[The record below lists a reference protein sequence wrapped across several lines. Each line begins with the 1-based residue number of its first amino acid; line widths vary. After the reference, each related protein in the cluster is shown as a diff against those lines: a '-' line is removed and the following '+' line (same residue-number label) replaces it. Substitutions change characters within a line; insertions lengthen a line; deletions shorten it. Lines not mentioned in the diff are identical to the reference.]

1 MLSERVKVK
10 TINQRYSSCIF
21 LTTVPNFTSTE
32 EPNYQL
38 QFTVYCIANW
48 YQVTACLDD
57 SSRWIWNASLGIGLI
72 IFRLRVGM
80 GGRGE
85 GRSEDFNYISIKLTR
100 PLPPP
105 PRLCIILMTPPMGSS
120 FFVVPLLYS
129 INDDW
134 SPLRF
139 PHDKK
144 WPNLLTFQ
152 ACTQCFKRCCMAQ
165 PCFNGGTCREN
176 CHVTGRRFL
185 CNCPARFIG
194 NVCEKG
200 MLLM

>member
-1 MLSERVKVK
+1 MYHDKSYQTKRSSERLRLRHLFQMMILTLAKTKVLSVRVIVK

-80 GGRGE
+80 GGGGE

-105 PRLCIILMTPPMGSS
+105 PRLCIILMTPPPWA
-120 FFVVPLLYS
+120 V
-129 INDDW
+129 
-134 SPLRF
+134 
-139 PHDKK
+139 H
-144 WPNLLTFQ
+144 
-152 ACTQCFKRCCMAQ
+152 
-165 PCFNGGTCREN
+165 
-176 CHVTGRRFL
+176 FL
-185 CNCPARFIG
+185 
-194 NVCEKG
+194 
-200 MLLM
+200 

>member
-1 MLSERVKVK
+1 MYFPHNSTQFYVNWRTKLPIIVHC
-10 TINQRYSSCIF
+10 ILYSKLVSSYSLFRWF
-21 LTTVPNFTSTE
+21 LPLN
-32 EPNYQL
+32 L
-38 QFTVYCIANW
+38 K
-48 YQVTACLDD
+48 CLIRDR
-57 SSRWIWNASLGIGLI
+57 SHYFSPEGGK
-72 IFRLRVGM
+72 
-80 GGRGE
+80 GRGRRRKIR
-85 GRSEDFNYISIKLTR
+85 GFQLYLNKINSTPSSSSEDLYYSND
-100 PLPPP
+100 P
-105 PRLCIILMTPPMGSS
+105 PPMGSS
-120 FFVVPLLYS
+120 FFLVPLLYS
-129 INDDW
+129 INDW

-185 CNCPARFIG
+185 CHCPARFIG